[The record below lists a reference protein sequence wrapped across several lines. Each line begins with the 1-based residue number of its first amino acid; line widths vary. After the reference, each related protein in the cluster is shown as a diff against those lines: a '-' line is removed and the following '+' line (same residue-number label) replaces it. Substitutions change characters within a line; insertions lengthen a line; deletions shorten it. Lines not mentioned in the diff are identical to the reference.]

1 MRARDLKYL
10 AAYIIPVLVFL
21 GLTIGGIW
29 VYSTIVFAFGMV
41 PILESLLEKRKD
53 NFTKVEKLD
62 RLSNIFFDVLLYL
75 NVPIVLGAV
84 FLFARFSTAGDYSGP
99 AMLGMIVSM
108 GILLAANGINV
119 AHELGHRNS
128 VMEQKMA
135 HLLLLPSFYMH
146 FFIEHNRG
154 HHKNVATPEDPSS
167 ARFNEGLYAFWWR
180 AVRMGYVHAWQLE
193 NERLK
198 ALGRPVFSVRN
209 QMVRFTCYQLLY
221 LLSLFTF
228 FGGLVAMQLLLI
240 GIISFLFL
248 ESINYVEHYGLSR
261 AKTGS
266 GSYERVD
273 SRHSWNSNHEMGRIV
288 LYELT
293 RHSDHHYK
301 ASKKYQIL
309 EHHDNSP
316 QLPYG
321 YPSSIL
327 LSFIPGLWKSIMNKE
342 VEKYTH

>member
-1 MRARDLKYL
+1 MKARDLKYL

-21 GLTIGGIW
+21 GLTLGGFWI
-29 VYSTIVFAFGMV
+29 YSTIVFAFGLV
-41 PILESLLEKRKD
+41 PVLEHLLQKRKD
-53 NFTKVEKLD
+53 NFSKDEKLD
-62 RLSNIFFDVLLYL
+62 RLSSAFFDVLLYL
-75 NVPIVLGAV
+75 NVPIVFLALY
-84 FLFARFSTAGDYSGP
+84 LFARFSSADGSTTLEMVGM
-99 AMLGMIVSM
+99 MLSM

-128 VMEQKMA
+128 FAEQKMA

-154 HHKNVATPEDPSS
+154 HHRNVATPEDPSS
-167 ARFNEGLYAFWWR
+167 ARLNEGLYEFWWR
-180 AVRMGYVHAWQLE
+180 AVRMGYTHAWQLE
-193 NERLK
+193 NDRLRSE
-198 ALGRPVFSVRN
+198 GRSVLSLEN
-209 QMVRFTCYQLLY
+209 QMIRFSLYQLLY
-221 LLSLFTF
+221 LVGAIWLF
-228 FGGLVAMQLLLI
+228 GWYVGLQLLMI

-261 AKTGS
+261 SKNDTGT
-266 GSYERVD
+266 YERVD
-273 SRHSWNSNHEMGRIV
+273 SRHSWNSNHEMGRII

-293 RHSDHHYK
+293 RHSDHHFK
-301 ASKKYQIL
+301 ANKKYQIL

-327 LSFIPGLWKSIMNKE
+327 LSLIPGLWKAVMNKE
-342 VEKYTH
+342 VEKYT

>member
-1 MRARDLKYL
+1 MKARDLKYL

-21 GLTIGGIW
+21 GLTRGGVWI
-29 VYSTIVFAFGMV
+29 YSTVIFAFGIV
-41 PILESLLEKRKD
+41 PILEVVLAKRRD
-53 NFTKVEKLD
+53 NFSKEEKQS

-75 NVPIVLGAV
+75 NLPIVYLAV
-84 FLFARFSTAGDYSGP
+84 YLFATSSQAGDYTL
-99 AMLGMIVSM
+99 MQLCGMILSM

-128 VMEQKMA
+128 IFEQKMA

-154 HHKNVATPEDPSS
+154 HHKHVATPEDPSS
-167 ARFNEGLYAFWWR
+167 ARLNEGLYEFWWR

-193 NERLK
+193 NEGLRS
-198 ALGRPVFSVRN
+198 AGRPVLSFEN
-209 QMVRFTCYQLLY
+209 QMIRFTCYQMLY
-221 LLSLFTF
+221 LIGTIWLF
-228 FGGLVAMQLLLI
+228 GWLVGLQLLII

-261 AKTGS
+261 SKNAN

-293 RHSDHHYK
+293 RHSDHHFK
-301 ASKKYQIL
+301 ANKKYQIL

-327 LSFIPGLWKSIMNKE
+327 LSLIPGLWKSVMNKE
-342 VEKYTH
+342 VAKYKQ